1 MKAAT
6 YERYG
11 PPETIAIRDVPA
23 PVPKEGEVL
32 VRVRAASVNSWDWDL
47 LTGNMLGRTSGLFR
61 PRYSVLGADIAGI
74 VEAVGP
80 GVTRFRPGDAV
91 MGDLSES
98 GWGGFAQFTTAAE
111 KFLVHKPDGLGFTD
125 AAALPQAGMLA
136 LQAIRKGPALGPERR
151 VLINGAGGGVGSFA
165 IQLAKRAGAEVTAVD
180 HGDKLDFMRSLG
192 ADRTLD
198 YTKAN
203 YATAGR
209 LQDLV
214 IDMVARR
221 PTAQHAR
228 VLRPEGRFVVVGG
241 SVPSLIGTAAIGSV
255 ISLMGKKKIGLLL
268 YRPNAAD
275 LEELAGLAASG
286 AIRVA
291 VDTVYPLER
300 TGDALRQVGEGRA
313 KGKVVVEV
321 SA

>member
-11 PPETIAIRDVPA
+11 PPGAIVVGDVPA

-47 LTGNMLGRTSGLFR
+47 LTGTMLGRTSGLFR
-61 PRYSVLGADIAGI
+61 PKYRILGADIAGI

-80 GVTRFRPGDAV
+80 EVTRFRPGDAV
-91 MGDLSES
+91 MGDLCEG
-98 GWGGFAQFTTAAE
+98 GWGGFAELTTAAE
-111 KFLVHKPDGLGFTD
+111 TVLAAKPEGLGFTE

-136 LQAIRKGPALGPERR
+136 LQAIRKAPALGPERR

-180 HGDKLDFMRSLG
+180 HGDKLDFMRGLG

-198 YTKAN
+198 YTRAN
-203 YATAGR
+203 YAAAGR

-221 PTAQHAR
+221 PVAHHAR
-228 VLRPEGRFVVVGG
+228 ILRPEGRFVVVGG
-241 SVPSLIGTAAIGSV
+241 SVPSLIGTAVIGGV
-255 ISLMGKKKIGLLL
+255 ISFLGRKKIGLLT

-275 LEELAGLAASG
+275 LAELAALAASG

-300 TGDALRQVGEGRA
+300 TGEALRHVGEGRA